1 MKNTSTIFAGEGSPE
16 IRDALRTARF
26 ITSRL
31 EDEFEPFGWSERLEL
46 AGEVR
51 HLKADAP
58 DSLTPTIHA
67 VEFRLEC
74 EAFDFSDWEERLE
87 AANLMRAVSAGLR
100 QEGGKGN

>member
-1 MKNTSTIFAGEGSPE
+1 MKNLSTTYAHEGSPE

-26 ITSRL
+26 VTNRL

-51 HLKADAP
+51 HLKDDAP
-58 DSLTPTIHA
+58 DSLTPTIRA

-74 EAFDFSDWEERLE
+74 EAFDFSNWEERLE
-87 AANLMRAVSAGLR
+87 AANLMRAVQAGL
-100 QEGGKGN
+100 